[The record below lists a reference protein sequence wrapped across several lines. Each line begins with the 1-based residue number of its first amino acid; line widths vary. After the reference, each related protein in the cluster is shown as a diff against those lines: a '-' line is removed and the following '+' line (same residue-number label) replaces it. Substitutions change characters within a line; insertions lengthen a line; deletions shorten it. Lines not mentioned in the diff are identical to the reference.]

1 MCTYMCVW
9 IALFLVS
16 NNHPELQIES
26 IWTPNRRNLDSS
38 ISSWDS
44 GSPRRVPEFPGII
57 KSDFPFNFLSILDT
71 SSPPFWVQEHSFS
84 SVFRMG
90 VSARA
95 PRVFRLA
102 QQAQKK
108 DYAEAKSGFGM
119 VNNRSNSMTTLLATK
134 CINGQLWTLQG
145 SFFASIS
152 TCFELQDPP

>member
-1 MCTYMCVW
+1 MYVCMCMYMCVW

-26 IWTPNRRNLDSS
+26 IWIPNRCNLDSS

-57 KSDFPFNFLSILDT
+57 KGDFPSNFLSILDPN
-71 SSPPFWVQEHSFS
+71 SPTFCVQEHSFF

-90 VSARA
+90 FSARA
-95 PRVFRLA
+95 LRVFRLA

-108 DYAEAKSGFGM
+108 DCAEAKSGLGM
-119 VNNRSNSMTTLLATK
+119 VNNWSNSMTTLLATK
-134 CINGQLWTLQG
+134 CIN
-145 SFFASIS
+145 S
-152 TCFELQDPP
+152 